1 MKHMQKFTAA
11 AMAVLLLGF
20 TVVPAFAETAPSAK
34 EEVIYAMADAS
45 GKVTD
50 AEAVNIFAGGD
61 IVDYGDYSAV
71 KPLNTNDT
79 ITQNGDQ
86 IAFSSTADKVYY
98 QGTMKNAAL
107 PWNISIRYYLD
118 GKEYAPQDVAGKSG
132 ALEIRFSVTKNESCG
147 GSFYDDYALQ
157 ASFTLDTERCQNIV
171 SNGATVANVGS
182 DKQLTYTILPG
193 KGIDTVITADVTD
206 FEMDAA
212 AINGVRLNL
221 DVDVDDT
228 DLMDKVDELVSAIG
242 NLDDGAWELHDGTEE
257 LYDATKT
264 LNSKVG
270 DLHSGVGDL
279 TAGAGDLY
287 TGLTDITAQNQQAD
301 QLYLGYVKS
310 QADSIYLAYVTTQ
323 ADALYAQVAAQAVR
337 EQLIQ
342 SGYSEAQADAY
353 LQTADGQTLVAQTVS
368 NMTEEQKAQILN
380 AAVAKLTDEQKEQI
394 LQGAVASLTEE
405 QKAEIREAYIQQ
417 MMASDDVT
425 SQINAAVA
433 TVSAAKQ
440 VSELKGQLDSYGVF
454 YQGLVAYTD
463 AVSSAAAG
471 AKSLKLNMDTLY
483 SNTGKLKLSVDELSD
498 AVGELYDGTGELT
511 DGTTEFVDKT
521 SDMDTQISDEIDSMT
536 ASLSGGDGDAESFV
550 SEKNTNVNTVQ
561 FVIKTA
567 AIEKAETTTDNT
579 VESAPLT
586 FWQKLLRLVG
596 LYA

>member
-1 MKHMQKFTAA
+1 
-11 AMAVLLLGF
+11 
-20 TVVPAFAETAPSAK
+20 
-34 EEVIYAMADAS
+34 
-45 GKVTD
+45 
-50 AEAVNIFAGGD
+50 
-61 IVDYGDYSAV
+61 
-71 KPLNTNDT
+71 
-79 ITQNGDQ
+79 
-86 IAFSSTADKVYY
+86 
-98 QGTMKNAAL
+98 MKNAAL

-118 GKEYAPQDVAGKSG
+118 GKEYAPQDVAEKSG

-242 NLDDGAWELHDGTEE
+242 DLDDGAWELHDGTEE

-310 QADSIYLAYVTTQ
+310 QAGSIYLAYVTTQ
-323 ADALYAQVAAQAVR
+323 ADALYARVAAQAVR

-353 LQTADGQTLVAQTVS
+353 LQTADGQTLVAQAVS

-380 AAVAKLTDEQKEQI
+380 AAVAKLTDEQKKQI

-483 SNTGKLKLSVDELSD
+483 SNTGKLKLSVGELSD

-536 ASLSGGDGDAESFV
+536 ASLSGGDGDAVSFV

-561 FVIKTA
+561 SVIKTA
-567 AIEKAETTTDNT
+567 AIEKAETTKDNT